1 MPGVMLYC
9 SHAVSAYVVCAVS
22 FTWRL
27 GQAIPIAAR
36 MQPEVVHGSLW
47 FLRYGIE
54 VDCEV
59 VVARTRLVVATSDCD
74 IDLWSVVTIN
84 HLVGEKASAGKGC
97 WPISS
102 QRHEESKSRE
112 KSSGAIVLEN
122 KPMGSDF
129 QLCYH
134 FEIVGTKLIGYA
146 GCGWIGVERHRGKR
160 QQRICFAVTDC

>member
-1 MPGVMLYC
+1 
-9 SHAVSAYVVCAVS
+9 
-22 FTWRL
+22 
-27 GQAIPIAAR
+27 

-97 WPISS
+97 RPISS
-102 QRHEESKSRE
+102 QRHEESNISRE
-112 KSSGAIVLEN
+112 VQRGDS
-122 KPMGSDF
+122 
-129 QLCYH
+129 
-134 FEIVGTKLIGYA
+134 VGKQTHG
-146 GCGWIGVERHRGKR
+146 ERLS
-160 QQRICFAVTDC
+160 IMLPF